1 MSDEQVKDT
10 AVEQVVEKQ
19 EDPSDKLTPDHP
31 RFKEVL
37 SRAKTAEE
45 KQAQLEQELAEL
57 KQQVTARQER
67 TGEDDFTDEEIKALE
82 RIEKGLAKRG
92 FVRKDDLQTE
102 SFQIRLERDFDR
114 LNEKYDGSNG
124 MPKFVADEVYAFAKK
139 RGLERDLE
147 SAYKL
152 MNYDSII
159 EVEAKK
165 RSQGYTPPTSEKP
178 TSSNRNGVSSEV
190 SPTDIA
196 SMSDAEW
203 EAKREQVLRGLKG

>member
-1 MSDEQVKDT
+1 MSDEQVNT

-45 KQAQLEQELAEL
+45 KQAQLERELAEL
-57 KQQVTARQER
+57 KQQFTARQEK
-67 TGEDDFTDEEIKALE
+67 TGDDEFSEEEIKALE

-92 FVRKDDLQTE
+92 FVKKDDLSSE
-102 SFQIRLERDFDR
+102 SFQIRLERDLDR

-139 RGLERDLE
+139 RGLEKDLE

-152 MNYDSII
+152 MNYDALV
-159 EVEAKK
+159 EHEAKK
-165 RSQGYTPPTSEKP
+165 RSQGYTPPTSERP
-178 TSSNRNGVSSEV
+178 TASSRNGISTEL

-203 EAKREQVLRGLKG
+203 EANREKILRGLRG